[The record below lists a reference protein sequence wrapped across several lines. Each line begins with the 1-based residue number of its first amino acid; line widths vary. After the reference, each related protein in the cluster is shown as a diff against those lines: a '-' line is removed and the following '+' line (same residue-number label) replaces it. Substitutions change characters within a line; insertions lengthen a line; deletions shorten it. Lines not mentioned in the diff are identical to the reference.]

1 MKPKSGPTLWTE
13 TLMGPIDSPVDKEK
27 KYHKGRD
34 FKFWVKAFVQNGVK
48 LFQWTVGLLT
58 SYSTLSKCNSYLHV
72 TSNIKVNKSLA
83 CQSYLRNTFCSFSFN
98 FRFIFSFCCRQ
109 NRPFL
114 LWLQLLQIYIIAF
127 PALFFHHNF
136 LSHSIF
142 RFSDHFSE
150 FCNFSNIYCLSFKG
164 VPHFKNFSEKKVFTN
179 LQD

>member
-1 MKPKSGPTLWTE
+1 MDWNTNGPHRQSSWQR
-13 TLMGPIDSPVDKEK
+13 K

-98 FRFIFSFCCRQ
+98 FRFIFSFCYRQ

-127 PALFFHHNF
+127 PALFFYHNF

-150 FCNFSNIYCLSFKG
+150 FCNFSNIYCLSFKA

>member
-127 PALFFHHNF
+127 PA
-136 LSHSIF
+136 IF